1 MKATIQI
8 VSFMIL
14 SCISTSCWWRCANL
28 ECALPPVAEVS
39 FEFKNSQGEN
49 LIASGQL
56 TLDDISFML
65 KPTQE
70 ALPLSIY
77 ENKVIA
83 EFRHNELEYTLTVE
97 STSFEIQARVEE
109 VDDGD
114 CCNSFTLKSLFI
126 DGVAVTPSS
135 PGNTVTLVL

>member
-1 MKATIQI
+1 MYLLAIG
-8 VSFMIL
+8 MM
-14 SCISTSCWWRCANL
+14 SCICTSCWWRCANL
-28 ECALPPVAEVS
+28 ECALPPVAGVS
-39 FEFKNSQGEN
+39 IEFKNSQGEN
-49 LIASGQL
+49 LIALGQL
-56 TLDDISFML
+56 TLDDINLML
-65 KPTQE
+65 TRTQE

-83 EFRHNELEYTLTVE
+83 DFRHTELEYVLTVE

-126 DGVAVTPSS
+126 DGVAVTPLS
-135 PGNTVTLVL
+135 PGNTLTLVL